1 MEAFENGFNS
11 GTLNWKRIVLQ
22 TLRSRCGV
30 GSVYIYKKYD
40 GLAVIDQTPQKI
52 EKTKNEIFKV
62 FAKNN
67 LRITIEANKLKVV
80 NFLDVTLT

>member
-1 MEAFENGFNS
+1 MYA
-11 GTLNWKRIVLQ
+11 
-22 TLRSRCGV
+22 SRT
-30 GSVYIYKKYD
+30 YFIYKKYN

-52 EKTKNEIFKV
+52 EKIKNEICKV